1 LVKKSSFWLQIILA
15 GILVF
20 LTGCKSSGAA
30 GNRIKQLDYSTI
42 GGPVTLRGEMEYS
55 NEFAVETYYV
65 EQAVALNDL
74 TGFVL
79 RDEEWE
85 LPVDSQVLGY
95 LEVDEEANRGKYQLQ
110 LPVQPA
116 GVFNDVDQN
125 GAENKGVQIFTV
137 AYSPNLAGGPFSV
150 GDDRSRGWPSYLAS
164 IKTDR
169 ENQDEIKGGRI
180 LVWAPDDQQQF
191 PQNFGADGMLFTK
204 DDPVQ
209 SLPAGYSVIDLDR
222 KPFAILRDAEIE
234 LQLYEPDDVAVKD
247 FSKNSY
253 SQAFQKLFDTLTKEY
268 AFNGIKGKQP
278 DWEALYD
285 EVMPQVKAAEKQKDA
300 RAYYLA
306 LLQFALGFQDGHVS
320 MNGDVIGGQ
329 YYYEQVSS
337 GYGFGIRELDD
348 GRVLVVHVTK
358 EGPAAEADIQVGA
371 EILKFNGQPIA
382 DAIASVEPISGPFS
396 TQIARRLE
404 QARFLLRAPVGT
416 EATVTYKN
424 PGQAEKTVTLAAVLE
439 LDSFNATSPYTGRES
454 SVLPLD
460 YKYLTSGVGYIRI
473 NSNYDDLNLLYRLFE
488 RAIKEFEK
496 NRVPGIIID
505 MRVNSGGASLGLAGF
520 LTDQEI
526 PMGQLEYFSD
536 KTGKFEPEGV
546 PDRVIPNE
554 SQYHFDKMALL
565 VDQTCYSACELEAYG
580 FSQVPGMIV
589 VGQYPTAGVEAET
602 ARGKFDLPEGFTF
615 TAPTGRFVLPEG
627 EIFLEGQ
634 GVPPTLKVAIDET
647 SVLDGQ
653 DTVLAAAEQA
663 VLRPSGAGI
672 TPDAPPELG
681 TPAEAERA
689 LQSGASW
696 LSDAARNPLQT
707 ILPVIGTA
715 DLTVTLSESQPLI
728 WAQIWCAADQTALAA
743 SVKKLDIEFRLNGE
757 TIPLSRFAQSQG
769 TLSGR
774 ECYLVYT
781 VLDDWQQ
788 GEHQVET
795 RVTLPEAMSDGF
807 NEYDA
812 GEYVIRYQVFVA
824 K

>member
-1 LVKKSSFWLQIILA
+1 MVKRTSFWLQIGLVA
-15 GILVF
+15 ILVF
-20 LTGCKSSGAA
+20 LTGCKPSGAA
-30 GNRIKQLDYSTI
+30 GETTKQLDYSTI
-42 GGPVTLRGEMEYS
+42 GGPVMLRGGMEYS

-79 RDEEWE
+79 RDKEWE

-95 LEVDEEANRGKYQLQ
+95 LEVDEEANSGEYQLQ

-116 GVFNDVDQN
+116 GIFNDVDQN
-125 GAENKGVQIFTV
+125 DAENEGVQIFAV

-150 GDDRSRGWPSYLAS
+150 GDDRSRGWPSYMAS

-169 ENQDEIKGGRI
+169 ENQDEIKGGRL

-191 PQNFGADGMLFTK
+191 PSDFGTDKMLFTK

-209 SLPAGYSVIDLDR
+209 SLPAGYSVIDLDK
-222 KPFAILRDAEIE
+222 KPFAVLREADVEM
-234 LQLYEPDDVAVKD
+234 QLYEPDDVAVKD
-247 FSKNSY
+247 FSKDSY
-253 SQAFQKLFDTLTKEY
+253 SQAFQKLYDTLTKEY
-268 AFNGIKGKQP
+268 AFNGISDKQP
-278 DWEALYD
+278 DWKALYD
-285 EVMPQVKAAEKQKDA
+285 EVMPLVKEAEKQKDA

-306 LLQFALGFQDGHVS
+306 LLQFSLGFQDGHVS
-320 MNGDVIGGQ
+320 MNGDVVGGQ

-348 GRVLVVHVTK
+348 GRALVVYVTTG
-358 EGPAAEADIQVGA
+358 GPAANAGMQLGA
-371 EILKFNGQPIA
+371 EIIQFNDQPIA
-382 DAIASVEPISGPFS
+382 DAIAKVEPISGPFS
-396 TQIARRLE
+396 TEIAKRLE
-404 QARFLLRAPVGT
+404 QARFLLRAPIDT
-416 EATVTYKN
+416 EATVIFKN
-424 PGQAEKTVTLAAVLE
+424 PGQVEQTVTLAAVPE
-439 LDSFNATSPYTGRES
+439 QDSFNATSPYAGRES

-460 YKYLTSGVGYIRI
+460 YKYLSSGVGYIRI
-473 NSNYDDLNLLYRLFE
+473 NTNYDDLNLLYRLFE
-488 RAIKEFEK
+488 RAIKDFEQ
-496 NRVPGIIID
+496 NEVPGIVID

-520 LTDQEI
+520 FSDQEI

-546 PDRVIPNE
+546 RDRVIPNE
-554 SQYHFDKMALL
+554 NQYRFDKMALL
-565 VDQTCYSACELEAYG
+565 VDQTCYSACELESYG

-615 TAPTGRFVLPEG
+615 TAPTGRFVLPDG

-634 GVPPTLKVAIDET
+634 GVPPTLKVPVDEA
-647 SVLDGQ
+647 SVLDGE
-653 DTVLAAAEQA
+653 DVVLAAAEQA
-663 VLRPSGAGI
+663 VLQPAGAGI
-672 TPDAPPELG
+672 TPAAPPELG
-681 TPAEAERA
+681 SPDEAEQA

-696 LSDAARNPLQT
+696 LSDMARTPLQT
-707 ILPVIGTA
+707 ILPIVGTT
-715 DLTVTLSESQPLI
+715 DLVVALSESQPLI
-728 WAQIWCAADQTALAA
+728 WSQIWCAVDQAALAA

-757 TIPLSRFAQSQG
+757 TIPLTRFAQSMG
-769 TLSGR
+769 SLSGR
-774 ECYLVYT
+774 ECYLIYT

-795 RVTLPEAMSDGF
+795 RVTLPETLSDGF
-807 NEYDA
+807 NEYEA
-812 GEYVIRYQVFVA
+812 GEYVINYQVFVA